1 MHNDK
6 RRPRGPSPK
15 GDFEQS
21 KTVATAMIEEKRE
34 ADRIKTQAL
43 KAARLSAVG
52 PTRNRQPDQV

>member
-1 MHNDK
+1 MQNEK

-21 KTVATAMIEEKRE
+21 KTVANAMIEEKRE

-43 KAARLSAVG
+43 RAARLSAVE
-52 PTRNRQPDQV
+52 PTRNRHPQ